1 MVISYKLRNTPL
13 YAMDGTTV
21 VSTTQDILYKEDGV
35 VKLAIPKDLDNR
47 HYQEYLEWIKTN
59 KVDPADPET
68 LTWDDIR
75 AKRNNILR
83 ETDWTMTTGA
93 TVDQAQWAA
102 YRQVIRDIPQT
113 YKDKT
118 PDDVVWPTQPSTKGP
133 NS

>member
-21 VSTTQDILYKEDGV
+21 ISTTQDILYKEDGV

-75 AKRNNILR
+75 TKRNNILR
-83 ETDWTMTTGA
+83 ETDWTANSDVTMSSEMTT
-93 TVDQAQWAA
+93 
-102 YRQVIRDIPQT
+102 YRQALRDITNGLTTVEQVNA
-113 YKDKT
+113 
-118 PDDVVWPTQPSTKGP
+118 VVWPEKPEA
-133 NS
+133 